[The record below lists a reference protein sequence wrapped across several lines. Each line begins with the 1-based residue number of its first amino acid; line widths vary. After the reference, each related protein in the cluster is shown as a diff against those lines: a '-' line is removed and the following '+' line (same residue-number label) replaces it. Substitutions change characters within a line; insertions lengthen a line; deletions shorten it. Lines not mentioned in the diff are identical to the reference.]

1 MYITNKPADMSR
13 TGVVGAAGSLNF
25 YSVNSL
31 LFNPSV
37 HSGAYT
43 RYTVEEA
50 AGDHVDPRIFNTPM
64 WDAWHYGEDAV
75 IESAVKQ
82 TRKIF
87 VDNSCGRYHQKMNKR
102 REEARREAMR
112 VMEAQKAA
120 EDQQR
125 REDIS
130 ARLRRQSEAR
140 KQQRSSGNNMSVGSS
155 WESTGRSNSKH
166 KDNGSNSNEEKGSCL
181 VS

>member
-1 MYITNKPADMSR
+1 MYITNRPADMSQ
-13 TGVVGAAGSLNF
+13 TGVVEAAGSLNF
-25 YSVNSL
+25 YSVNFL
-31 LFNPSV
+31 FFNPYV

-43 RYTVEEA
+43 RYTVEEDV
-50 AGDHVDPRIFNTPM
+50 GDHVDPRVFNTAM

-112 VMEAQKAA
+112 VMEAQMAA
-120 EDQQR
+120 ADQQR

-130 ARLRRQSEAR
+130 ARLRKQSEAR
-140 KQQRSSGNNMSVGSS
+140 KQQRSSGNDMSVGRSG
-155 WESTGRSNSKH
+155 ESMGRSNSKQ
-166 KDNGSNSNEEKGSCL
+166 KDNSNEEKGNCF